1 MKSWFQKHDW
11 VRRALRT
18 FMQAAFGVIVA
29 AISSASGVVENINV
43 QAVIVL
49 AFSTGLAAV
58 MNLPWGKNA
67 SEEENTHE

>member
-1 MKSWFQKHDW
+1 MKTWFSKHDW

-18 FMQAAFGVIVA
+18 FLQAAFGVVVA
-29 AISSASGVVENINV
+29 AISSASGVVENINI

-58 MNLPWGKNA
+58 MNAPWGSDVKED
-67 SEEENTHE
+67 SHE